1 MLWVLT
7 AHENRDK
14 AFSLKSVPGKKVSVF
29 NKYLMNATERKHG
42 RFLKEIFFEAEL
54 EGNME
59 VGLTKRKEEEI
70 LCGKLKELRNSEGIT
85 YWSKREGQRIQKE
98 KQYVG
103 DIDLWFGLLPKSDPS
118 QKYLEKQYISC
129 S

>member
-14 AFSLKSVPGKKVSVF
+14 VFSLRSVPGKKVSVF
-29 NKYLMNATERKHG
+29 NKYLMYATERKHG
-42 RFLKEIFFEAEL
+42 RILKIFFEAEL

-70 LCGKLKELRNSEGIT
+70 LCRKLKELINSEGIT
-85 YWSKREGQRIQKE
+85 CWSRREGQRIQKE
-98 KQYVG
+98 KQRTLVTL
-103 DIDLWFGLLPKSDPS
+103 IFGLDFFPNLTPVRST
-118 QKYLEKQYISC
+118 
-129 S
+129 